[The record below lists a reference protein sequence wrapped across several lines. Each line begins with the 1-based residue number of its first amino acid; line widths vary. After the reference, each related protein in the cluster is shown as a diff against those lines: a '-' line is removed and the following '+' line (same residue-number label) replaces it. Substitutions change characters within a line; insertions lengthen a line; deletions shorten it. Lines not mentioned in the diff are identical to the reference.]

1 MANRRDARAARVRTT
16 RVARRPQ
23 PQPGLSRETRR
34 LLLIGIPIVLGLLAI
49 VVVTNLRR
57 QEESATAAQQA
68 TLIREDSPTLGAA
81 NAPVTI
87 VEFLDPECEACR
99 AAHPIVKRLLQE
111 YDGQVKLVVR
121 YFPLHKN
128 SVLAAQATEAAGEQS
143 KYWEMQELL
152 FTNQQQWGEKQTP
165 QTALF
170 IEYARTLGLNV
181 DQFTTTLNS
190 GKYAS
195 KVDRDLQDA
204 RAAGATGTPTFF
216 VNGRQVRQLDY
227 AGLKAAIDDAR

>member
-1 MANRRDARAARVRTT
+1 MSSRREVRATRVRTT

-23 PQPGLSRETRR
+23 AKPAFSREAKR
-34 LLLIGIPIVLGLLAI
+34 LLLIGVPVVLVLLA
-49 VVVTNLRR
+49 VVVATNLRR
-57 QEESATAAQQA
+57 QGDGAATAQQA

-81 NAPVTI
+81 NAPITI
-87 VEFLDPECEACR
+87 VEFLDPECESCR
-99 AAHPIVKRLLQE
+99 AVYPIIKRLMQE

-121 YFPLHKN
+121 YFPLHRN
-128 SVLAAQATEAAGEQS
+128 SVLAAQATEAAGEQG

-152 FTNQQQWGEKQTP
+152 FNNQPQWGEKQTP

-181 DQFTTTLNS
+181 EQFTATLNS

-195 KVDRDLQDA
+195 KIERDRQDA
-204 RAAGATGTPTFF
+204 QAVGATGTPTIF

-227 AGLKAAIDDAR
+227 ASLKAAID

>member
-1 MANRRDARAARVRTT
+1 MASRREARAARVRTT

-23 PQPGLSRETRR
+23 AQPTFSREAKR
-34 LLLIGIPIVLGLLAI
+34 LLLIGVPVVLVLLAI
-49 VVVTNLRR
+49 VVATNLRR
-57 QEESATAAQQA
+57 QADGATAAQQGS
-68 TLIREDSPTLGAA
+68 LIREDSPTLGAA

-99 AAHPIVKRLLQE
+99 ATHPIINRLMRE

-128 SVLAAQATEAAGEQS
+128 SVLAAQATEAAGEQG
-143 KYWEMQELL
+143 KYWEMQELI
-152 FTNQQQWGEKQTP
+152 FNNQPQWGEKQTP

-181 DQFTTTLNS
+181 DQFTATLTS

-195 KVDRDLQDA
+195 KVERDRQDA
-204 RAAGATGTPTFF
+204 QAIGATGTPTIF

-227 AGLKAAIDDAR
+227 AGLKAAIDAAR